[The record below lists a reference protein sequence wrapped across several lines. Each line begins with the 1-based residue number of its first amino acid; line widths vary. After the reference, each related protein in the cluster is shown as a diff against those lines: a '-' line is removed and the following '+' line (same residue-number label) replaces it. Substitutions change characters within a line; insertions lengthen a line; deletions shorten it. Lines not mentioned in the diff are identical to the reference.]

1 MDKSKKIRLIFK
13 RLSMAACFGLLG
25 VWVFSMGLTG
35 SFDLQSQAYAQTNG
49 NVPGKTLG
57 NQSDSDFWRKLR
69 RGQPFNLS
77 GTATGTPVLIQSPGE
92 EWRSLRNG
100 PLSYWGGLL
109 ILASLIFVVVF
120 FVMHGQIKMTGG
132 RTGRRVS
139 RFSQA
144 ERWIHWFIASLFI
157 LLGFSGLF
165 MMFGRY
171 VIAPLV
177 GKQAWSAFA
186 SASLQAH
193 NLLGPVFVVALVI
206 MLGVYLKDNIWQK
219 GDLVWALKGGFFSK
233 GHPPSWKYNLGE
245 KFWYWLLFFVGI
257 AISLSGLLL
266 DFPWLAE
273 RVQQLQLAHLIHA
286 GGAVVLIA
294 VSFAHI
300 YLGTIGVE
308 GALEGMTL
316 GSVDEKWAEEH
327 HGWWAEQAMAADND
341 IVEGTPQNVQP
352 DKMPAE

>member
-1 MDKSKKIRLIFK
+1 MKDRLTFK
-13 RLSMAACFGLLG
+13 PLAIMACFTVLFVWIVG
-25 VWVFSMGLTG
+25 VGLTG
-35 SFDLQSQAYAQTNG
+35 SLDLTSQAYAQTDG

-77 GTATGTPVLIQSPGE
+77 GTAGSSSVLIQSPGE

-109 ILASLIFVVVF
+109 ILASLVFVVVF
-120 FVMHGQIKMTGG
+120 FVVHGKIKMSGG
-132 RTGRRVS
+132 RTGKKVH
-139 RFSQA
+139 RFSQP

-157 LLGFSGLF
+157 LLGLSGLF

-171 VIAPLV
+171 VILPIV

-193 NLLGPVFVVALVI
+193 NLLGPIFIVALVI

-300 YLGTIGVE
+300 YLGTVGVE

-316 GSVDEKWAEEH
+316 GYVDEKWAKEH
-327 HGWWAEQAMAADND
+327 HGWWAEEAMAKAEEEAEA
-341 IVEGTPQNVQP
+341 VTPKTQP
-352 DKMPAE
+352 DNAPAQ